1 MDENN
6 SLFPN
11 GTTSTSTDAPTS
23 TDYIIGGTSTPVSN
37 PAPAVETTSTP
48 EPTPAPAANTAK
60 VYEQANDAA
69 TNPASNSTTDTPI
82 FTTSTTAGSSTM
94 DSYSVPTST
103 TYTNTG
109 ASYSND
115 TYSSTYV
122 STGETTE
129 SKGLATASLICGI
142 ASILLSC
149 CCGCGCI
156 NLLLCIPGIICGVL
170 QKPMSDGRKPGTAKA
185 GIITSAVG
193 IVLGIIMSV
202 VSYYLIQSGTLD
214 SLNY

>member
-69 TNPASNSTTDTPI
+69 TNPAADTPI
-82 FTTSTTAGSSTM
+82 YTTSTTTSSSTM

-103 TYTNTG
+103 TYGSTNT
-109 ASYSND
+109 
-115 TYSSTYV
+115 TYGN
-122 STGETTE
+122 TGVTTE
-129 SKGLATASLICGI
+129 SKGLATASMICGI
-142 ASILLSC
+142 ASIILSC

-156 NLLLCIPGIICGVL
+156 NLVLCIPGIICGVL
-170 QKPMSDGRKPGTAKA
+170 QKPMSDGKKPSAAKV
-185 GIITSAVG
+185 GIITSIVG
-193 IVLGIIMSV
+193 IVLGFIMSI

-214 SLNY
+214 SMYY

>member
-69 TNPASNSTTDTPI
+69 TNPAADTPI
-82 FTTSTTAGSSTM
+82 YTTSTTTSSSTM

-103 TYTNTG
+103 TYGSTNTTYGNTG
-109 ASYSND
+109 A
-115 TYSSTYV
+115 TYG

-156 NLLLCIPGIICGVL
+156 NLLLCIPGIICGIL
-170 QKPMSDGRKPGTAKA
+170 QKPMSDGSKPGTAKA

-202 VSYYLIQSGTLD
+202 VSCYLIQSGTLD